1 MEIRSNAHS
10 FAAGNFHRQKK
21 MRFGFYFRF
30 ILFYFFFLFLPCF
43 FTVSYAIGCSRLPPP
58 GTIKLGNKRHRQNVS
73 PVLPRASAQRA
84 VVKLYG
90 EERGEER
97 GDGGGRKHTIA
108 LPIGIRLPPFPAPFP
123 KHPTLLNSFLIFRR
137 WLNGRARSRSAL
149 TLRKPFQNTH
159 THPDVHS

>member
-10 FAAGNFHRQKK
+10 FAAGNFHRQKNALW
-21 MRFGFYFRF
+21 FLFPLHF
-30 ILFYFFFLFLPCF
+30 ILFYFLFLPCF

-97 GDGGGRKHTIA
+97 GGRRGGGEENI
-108 LPIGIRLPPFPAPFP
+108 P
-123 KHPTLLNSFLIFRR
+123 
-137 WLNGRARSRSAL
+137 
-149 TLRKPFQNTH
+149 
-159 THPDVHS
+159 